1 MSALEKIEHLPRAE
15 SAGNGV
21 GDPGGECG
29 VESIHVDGDVDQGV
43 FGNVGEHR
51 KLRGELT
58 CLVDDEA
65 IGVAFEK
72 RTLHRIHRP
81 DAELGE
87 TGDVIHLQDASAGT
101 RVGKPIAI
109 EIRVEIGMRVDLNDV
124 DRLF

>member
-43 FGNVGEHR
+43 FGNVGELQ

-58 CLVDDEA
+58 RLVDDEA
-65 IGVAFEK
+65 IGVAVEK

-87 TGDVIHLQDASAGT
+87 TGDVVHLQDPGSGA
-101 RVGKPIAI
+101 RVRKPIPF
-109 EIRVEIGMRVDLNDV
+109 EFGLEVGMRVDLNDV